1 MLFYIDFKLYTQ
13 CIIFQKD
20 IANTKHWVYSE
31 IMNAQYVLLGFLA
44 EGSNYG
50 YELKKKY
57 DGYFGKDKPI
67 LAGQVYSTLA
77 RLKRDN
83 KVKEIAD
90 TSESG
95 GPDRV
100 RYEITEQGRA
110 ELQAWL
116 EAPEAPTPQL
126 QATMY
131 IKTVLAM
138 LKDGDAAPYLDNQR
152 RAHIQ
157 RMRELTTQRRDSNL
171 SDMLLIDH
179 ALYHLEADLRWIE
192 LTISRLNK
200 LKEEIMNSQQIQGEA
215 RIKAKGGKN
224 D

>member
-1 MLFYIDFKLYTQ
+1 MYKTLAI
-13 CIIFQKD
+13 
-20 IANTKHWVYSE
+20 TKHWVYSKS
-31 IMNAQYVLLGFLA
+31 MSVQYTLLGFLA
-44 EGSNYG
+44 EESNYG

-67 LAGQVYSTLA
+67 LTGQIYSTLA

-100 RYEITEQGRA
+100 RYEITDEGKQD
-110 ELQAWL
+110 LQAWL
-116 EAPEAPTPQL
+116 ESPEAPSPQL

-131 IKTVLAM
+131 IKAVLAI

-157 RMRELTTQRRDSNL
+157 RMRELTAQRRDSSL

-192 LTISRLNK
+192 LTISRLTR
-200 LKEEIMNSQQIQGEA
+200 LKEEILHEQTN
-215 RIKAKGGKN
+215 N
-224 D
+224 

>member
-1 MLFYIDFKLYTQ
+1 MSVQYT
-13 CIIFQKD
+13 
-20 IANTKHWVYSE
+20 
-31 IMNAQYVLLGFLA
+31 LLGFLA
-44 EGSNYG
+44 EESNYG

-67 LAGQVYSTLA
+67 LTGQIYSTLA

-83 KVKEIAD
+83 KVKEITD

-100 RYEITEQGRA
+100 RYEITDEGKQD
-110 ELQAWL
+110 LQAWL
-116 EAPEAPTPQL
+116 ESPEAPSPQL

-131 IKTVLAM
+131 IKAVLAI

-157 RMRELTTQRRDSNL
+157 RMRELTAQRRDSNL

-192 LTISRLNK
+192 LTISRLTR
-200 LKEEIMNSQQIQGEA
+200 LKEEILHEQTN
-215 RIKAKGGKN
+215 N
-224 D
+224 

>member
-1 MLFYIDFKLYTQ
+1 MYKTLAI
-13 CIIFQKD
+13 
-20 IANTKHWVYSE
+20 TKHWVYSKD
-31 IMNAQYVLLGFLA
+31 MSVQYTLLGFLA
-44 EGSNYG
+44 EESNYG

-67 LAGQVYSTLA
+67 LTGQIYSTLA

-100 RYEITEQGRA
+100 RYQITEQGKQD
-110 ELQAWL
+110 LQAWL
-116 EAPEAPTPQL
+116 ESPEAPSPQL

-131 IKTVLAM
+131 IKAVLAI

-157 RMRELTTQRRDSNL
+157 RMRELTVQRRDSNL
-171 SDMLLIDH
+171 SDMLLIDY

-192 LTISRLNK
+192 LTISRLTR
-200 LKEEIMNSQQIQGEA
+200 LKEEILHEQTN
-215 RIKAKGGKN
+215 N
-224 D
+224 

>member
-1 MLFYIDFKLYTQ
+1 MYKTLAI
-13 CIIFQKD
+13 
-20 IANTKHWVYSE
+20 TKHWVYSKS
-31 IMNAQYVLLGFLA
+31 MSVQYTLLGFLA
-44 EGSNYG
+44 EESNYG

-67 LAGQVYSTLA
+67 LTGQIYSSLA

-100 RYEITEQGRA
+100 RYEITDEGKQD
-110 ELQAWL
+110 LQAWL
-116 EAPEAPTPQL
+116 ESPEAPSPQL

-131 IKTVLAM
+131 IKAVLAI

-157 RMRELTTQRRDSNL
+157 RMRELTAQRRDSNL

-192 LTISRLNK
+192 LTISRLTR
-200 LKEEIMNSQQIQGEA
+200 LKEEILHEQAN
-215 RIKAKGGKN
+215 N
-224 D
+224 

>member
-1 MLFYIDFKLYTQ
+1 MSVQYT
-13 CIIFQKD
+13 
-20 IANTKHWVYSE
+20 
-31 IMNAQYVLLGFLA
+31 LLGFLT
-44 EGSNYG
+44 EESNYG

-67 LAGQVYSTLA
+67 LTGQIYSTLA

-83 KVKEIAD
+83 KVKEITD

-100 RYEITEQGRA
+100 RYEITDEGKQD
-110 ELQAWL
+110 LQAWL
-116 EAPEAPTPQL
+116 ESPEAPSPQL

-131 IKTVLAM
+131 IKAVLAI
-138 LKDGDAAPYLDNQR
+138 LKDGDASPYLDNQR
-152 RAHIQ
+152 QAHIQ
-157 RMRELTTQRRDSNL
+157 RMRELTAQRRDSSL

-192 LTISRLNK
+192 LTISRLTR
-200 LKEEIMNSQQIQGEA
+200 LKEEILHEQTN
-215 RIKAKGGKN
+215 N
-224 D
+224 

>member
-1 MLFYIDFKLYTQ
+1 MSVQYT
-13 CIIFQKD
+13 
-20 IANTKHWVYSE
+20 
-31 IMNAQYVLLGFLA
+31 LLGFLA
-44 EGSNYG
+44 EESSYG

-67 LAGQVYSTLA
+67 LTGQIYSTLA

-83 KVKEIAD
+83 KVKEITD

-100 RYEITEQGRA
+100 RYEITDEGKQD
-110 ELQAWL
+110 LQAWL
-116 EAPEAPTPQL
+116 EAPEAPSPQL

-131 IKTVLAM
+131 IKAVLAI
-138 LKDGDAAPYLDNQR
+138 LKDGDASPYLDNQR
-152 RAHIQ
+152 QAHIQ
-157 RMRELTTQRRDSNL
+157 RMRELTAQRRDSSL

-192 LTISRLNK
+192 LTISRLTR
-200 LKEEIMNSQQIQGEA
+200 LKEEILHEQTN
-215 RIKAKGGKN
+215 N
-224 D
+224 

>member
-1 MLFYIDFKLYTQ
+1 MYKTLVI
-13 CIIFQKD
+13 
-20 IANTKHWVYSE
+20 TKHWVYSKS
-31 IMNAQYVLLGFLA
+31 MSVQYTLLGFLA
-44 EGSNYG
+44 EESNYG

-67 LAGQVYSTLA
+67 LTGQIYSTLA

-100 RYEITEQGRA
+100 RYEITDEGKQD
-110 ELQAWL
+110 LQVWL
-116 EAPEAPTPQL
+116 ESPEAPSPQL

-131 IKTVLAM
+131 IKAVLAI

-157 RMRELTTQRRDSNL
+157 RMRELTAQRRDSNL
-171 SDMLLIDH
+171 SDTLLIDH

-192 LTISRLNK
+192 LTISRLTR
-200 LKEEIMNSQQIQGEA
+200 LKEEILHEQTN
-215 RIKAKGGKN
+215 N
-224 D
+224 

>member
-1 MLFYIDFKLYTQ
+1 
-13 CIIFQKD
+13 
-20 IANTKHWVYSE
+20 
-31 IMNAQYVLLGFLA
+31 MNAQFVLLGFLA

-50 YELKKKY
+50 YELKKRY
-57 DGYFGKDKPI
+57 DSYFGKDKPI

-83 KVKEIAD
+83 RVKEVAD
-90 TSESG
+90 ASESG

-100 RYEITEQGRA
+100 RYEITDQGRA
-110 ELQAWL
+110 DLQAWL
-116 EAPEAPTPQL
+116 EAPEAPSPQL

-131 IKTVLAM
+131 VKTVLAM

-152 RAHIQ
+152 RMHIQ

-179 ALYHLEADLRWIE
+179 ALYYLEADLRWIE

-200 LKEEIMNSQQIQGEA
+200 LKEEIMNLRQMPSET
-215 RIKAKGGKN
+215 KVKTKGGRN
-224 D
+224 E